1 MIFKGSRY
9 EETPTTIRDNTQ
21 ILTRRELVTDEEHY
35 RYIVIEGDTLMN
47 IAYKCYGDESL
58 WWRIMESNPKYKT
71 PLGVKPGDLLLI
83 PLRNEV

>member
-1 MIFKGSRY
+1 MIFKGSRD
-9 EETPTTIRDNTQ
+9 EDTPTTIRDNTQ

-35 RYIVIEGDTLMN
+35 RYIVIEGDTLMT

-58 WWRIMESNPKYKT
+58 WWRIMESNPQYKT
-71 PLGVKPGDLLLI
+71 PLDVKPGDLLLI